1 MIKHGY
7 KSIMEQI
14 LDNHSHIM
22 ELIGAFL
29 TGVVGPILY
38 LLVQKYLQKEK
49 NKGRD
54 IVKEN
59 IVSVSLINN
68 ELEEIR
74 EEFKGDR
81 VWIAQFHNG
90 GSFYPT
96 GKSIQKFS
104 VFYEVVKAGVSSI
117 AHTFSSIPCSLYPK
131 TFEHL
136 MVGEGIF
143 IPDYKDPKVATY
155 GLKGAAESVGTKS
168 TYLVPLFTL
177 DEKYIGNIGVDF
189 VSKKKRLTKEELEHF
204 QIKAGRIAGIL
215 SSYLINS

>member
-1 MIKHGY
+1 
-7 KSIMEQI
+7 
-14 LDNHSHIM
+14 M

-29 TGVVGPILY
+29 TGVVGPVLY
-38 LLVQKYLQKEK
+38 LIVQKYLQKEK
-49 NKGRD
+49 NKNRD
-54 IVKEN
+54 VVKEN
-59 IVSVSLINN
+59 ITSVSLISN

-104 VFYEVVKAGVSSI
+104 VFYEVTKAGISSV
-117 AHTFSSIPCSLYPK
+117 ATLFKNIPCSLYPK

-136 MVGEGIF
+136 MTGSGIF
-143 IPDYKDPKVATY
+143 INDYSDKKVPTY

-168 TYLVPLFTL
+168 AYIIPLFTL
-177 DEKYIGNIGVDF
+177 DEKYIGNIGIDF
-189 VSKKKRLTKEELEHF
+189 VTKKKKMTKDEWEHL
-204 QIKAGRIAGIL
+204 QIKAGRIAGYL
-215 SSYLINS
+215 SSHLVNS